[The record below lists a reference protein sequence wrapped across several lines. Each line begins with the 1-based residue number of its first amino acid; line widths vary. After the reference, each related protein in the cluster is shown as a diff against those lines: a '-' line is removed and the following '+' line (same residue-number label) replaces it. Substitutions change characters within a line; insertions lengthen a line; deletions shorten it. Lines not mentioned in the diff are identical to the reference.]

1 MSIVENLK
9 KIKEQLPA
17 NVTLVAVSKT
27 YPAEDVLVAY
37 NEGQRVFGEN
47 KPQEMTAKQTILPD
61 DIQWHMIGNLQ
72 TNKVRM
78 IIPYVA
84 MIESVSSLRLL
95 QTIDKEA
102 ERVGRCVDILFEVH
116 IAEEDSKMGWNT
128 QEFLEYMKSEQWR
141 ELKNVTPRGVMGMAT
156 FTDNQD
162 IVRAEFRTLSDMF
175 RVLKEQYFAEDSRFD
190 TISMGMSGDWKL
202 AIEEG
207 STQIRVGS
215 AIFGARNYSK

>member
-1 MSIVENLK
+1 
-9 KIKEQLPA
+9 
-17 NVTLVAVSKT
+17 
-27 YPAEDVLVAY
+27 
-37 NEGQRVFGEN
+37 
-47 KPQEMTAKQTILPD
+47 
-61 DIQWHMIGNLQ
+61 
-72 TNKVRM
+72 
-78 IIPYVA
+78 
-84 MIESVSSLRLL
+84 
-95 QTIDKEA
+95 
-102 ERVGRCVDILFEVH
+102 VGRCVDILFEVH